1 MTSYLDLQTIANDA
15 AFRGRC
21 MYALVVTATFNMNNT
36 QNISP
41 QLVVFCNAAINGQIN
56 AYQLALV
63 VLSSANVA
71 AEATTA
77 SLPGCTAVP
86 DADIIAAVETYLNA
100 MAGIAANP
108 AS

>member
-1 MTSYLDLQTIANDA
+1 MADYLDLQTIANDA

-21 MYALVVTATFNMNNT
+21 MYALIVTATFNLNNT

-41 QLVVFCNAAINGQIN
+41 QLVAFCNAAIAGQVSG
-56 AYQLALV
+56 YQLALV

-86 DADIIAAVETYLNA
+86 DADIIASVDTYLNA

-108 AS
+108 VA